1 MTDFPP
7 LVLASASPRRRIC
20 LDMLGLQYTVHPA
33 HISEHERPG
42 ESAVEHVE
50 RLAREKA
57 VTVATRF
64 PGAVVLGSDT
74 VVVVDNEILGK
85 PDGSAEAESMLMRL
99 SGRSHTVAS
108 GLALALPGGNVRSG
122 VSTTEVVFRPF
133 RAETASAYVAAG
145 ESLDKAGAYAIQGLG
160 AALVSEI
167 SGDYFTVVG
176 LPVPLFLELLRENG
190 WEYAFGSFVD
200 GGQL

>member
-1 MTDFPP
+1 M
-7 LVLASASPRRRIC
+7 C
-20 LDMLGLQYTVHPA
+20 LDMLGLPYTVHPA
-33 HISEHERPG
+33 HILEHERPG

-57 VTVATRF
+57 VTVAARF
-64 PGAVVLGSDT
+64 PEALVMGSDT
-74 VVVVDNEILGK
+74 VVVVDNVILGK
-85 PDGSAEAESMLMRL
+85 PDGIAEAESMLMRL

-108 GLALALPGGNVRSG
+108 GLALALPGGTVRSG

-167 SGDYFTVVG
+167 RGDYFTVVG
-176 LPVPLFLELLRENG
+176 LPVPLLLELLRENG
-190 WEYAFGSFVD
+190 WEYSFGSFVD
-200 GGQL
+200 GGQP